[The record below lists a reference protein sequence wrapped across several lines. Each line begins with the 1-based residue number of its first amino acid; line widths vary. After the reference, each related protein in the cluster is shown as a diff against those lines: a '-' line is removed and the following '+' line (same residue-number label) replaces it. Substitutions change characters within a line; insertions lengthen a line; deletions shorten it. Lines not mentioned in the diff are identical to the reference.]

1 MQKACAFVLP
11 AAKGSVM
18 NAPDV
23 GPLSLPILD
32 FALSA
37 VRFAVQVGSAKPN
50 IKSRQPSRPLTAPT
64 VALWMHRDTD
74 IAVNAG
80 LNLVFPALNVAL

>member
-18 NAPDV
+18 NALNV

-32 FALSA
+32 FVLSVA
-37 VRFAVQVGSAKPN
+37 HFAVQVGLAKPN
-50 IKSRQPSRPLTAPT
+50 IKSRQPGRRLTAPT
-64 VALWMHRDTD
+64 AALWIHRDTD

-80 LNLVFPALNVAL
+80 PNLVFPALIVAL